1 MRIRAWFAYVPY
13 LALGLLL
20 ALALL
25 AAFVPF
31 KDNTFADKTVK
42 AEIVEGGYFKQRC
55 NQAAQTYKLSNRE
68 GEILYYLA
76 KGRNAQFIADELN
89 ISAYTAKTHVYHIYQ
104 KMGINSQ
111 QRLIDMVDREAEAT
125 RKCDEP
131 YGSMPIDSN
140 TK

>member
-1 MRIRAWFAYVPY
+1 MCIRDRRYTLAELGLEGDEGKIAAIMATYLAVSYTHLDVYKRQYVPY

-68 GEILYYLA
+68 GEILYYLC
-76 KGRNAQFIADELN
+76 LL
-89 ISAYTAKTHVYHIYQ
+89 YTSRCV
-104 KMGINSQ
+104 
-111 QRLIDMVDREAEAT
+111 
-125 RKCDEP
+125 
-131 YGSMPIDSN
+131 
-140 TK
+140 

>member
-1 MRIRAWFAYVPY
+1 MDENELRRKMQAGELAANNGTVMRT
-13 LALGLLL
+13 LAIAGCDFKFLKLKGLLL

-68 GEILYYLA
+68 VRCIEDKA
-76 KGRNAQFIADELN
+76 PSSVSDAELEDLEVKL
-89 ISAYTAKTHVYHIYQ
+89 TPR
-104 KMGINSQ
+104 GIQ
-111 QRLIDMVDREAEAT
+111 LQRCVKKDPLVDM
-125 RKCDEP
+125 
-131 YGSMPIDSN
+131 
-140 TK
+140 